1 MKNCNHPNGGTYLGI
16 ESKKFQ
22 SYVGPPFERRMVA
35 KDMLVLAVI
44 YFVLINSGETFTR
57 PRPQAIE
64 FSNNFGFLSVLKA
77 MFGIVTNQERNE
89 IYEQLEPLRKKM
101 KCARKAKDLNKPW
114 IEEHCLNGLKFPN
127 QNPSSHQNWNFGF

>member
-1 MKNCNHPNGGTYLGI
+1 MKICNHPNGGTYLGI
-16 ESKKFQ
+16 ASKKFQ

-35 KDMLVLAVI
+35 KDMLILAVI
-44 YFVLINSGETFTR
+44 YFVLINSGESFTR

-64 FSNNFGFLSVLKA
+64 FSKNFGFLSVLKA
-77 MFGIVTNQERNE
+77 MFGIETNQERNE

-114 IEEHCLNGLKFPN
+114 IEEYCLNGLKFPN

>member
-1 MKNCNHPNGGTYLGI
+1 
-16 ESKKFQ
+16 
-22 SYVGPPFERRMVA
+22 MVA
-35 KDMLVLAVI
+35 KDMLVVAVI

-64 FSNNFGFLSVLKA
+64 FSNSFGFLSVLKA

-89 IYEQLEPLRKKM
+89 IYEGLEPLRKKL
-101 KCARKAKDLNKPW
+101 KCARMAKDLNKPW
-114 IEEHCLNGLKFPN
+114 IEEYCLNGLQFPN

>member
-1 MKNCNHPNGGTYLGI
+1 MHHISRIQPDMKNCNHPNGGTYLGI

-64 FSNNFGFLSVLKA
+64 FSKNFGFLSLLKA

-89 IYEQLEPLRKKM
+89 IYEQLEPLRKKL
-101 KCARKAKDLNKPW
+101 KCARMAKDLNKPW
-114 IEEHCLNGLKFPN
+114 IEEYYLNGL
-127 QNPSSHQNWNFGF
+127 

>member
-1 MKNCNHPNGGTYLGI
+1 
-16 ESKKFQ
+16 
-22 SYVGPPFERRMVA
+22 MVP

-44 YFVLINSGETFTR
+44 YFILINSGETFTR

-89 IYEQLEPLRKKM
+89 IYEQLEPLRKKL
-101 KCARKAKDLNKPW
+101 KCARMPW
-114 IEEHCLNGLKFPN
+114 IEEYCLNDLQLPN
-127 QNPSSHQNWNFGF
+127 KNPPTSHQNWNFGF